1 MGAAYFMLV
10 ALVMLFGGVLLY
22 GAPYLPTL
30 RRQVEAAFELL
41 NLRKGNTLLELGCG
55 DGKVLVAA
63 AQKGYKAVGVE
74 LNPLLFV
81 ISWLRSL
88 PYRGQV
94 RVIWGDYWRVDWP
107 DSDGVFVF
115 LVDKYMPKL
124 DVKMKNYKKPLAS
137 VAFKIPNRE
146 IAAQKSGVFLY
157 RY

>member
-30 RRQVEAAFELL
+30 RTQVEAAFELL

-63 AQKGYKAVGVE
+63 AQKGYKAVGIE

-94 RVIWGDYWRVDWP
+94 RVIWGDYWRVEWP

>member
-30 RRQVEAAFELL
+30 RTQVEAAFELL
-41 NLRKGNTLLELGCG
+41 NLKKGNTLLELGCG

-63 AQKGYKAVGVE
+63 AQKGYKAVGIE

-94 RVIWGDYWRVDWP
+94 RVIWGDYWRVEWP
-107 DSDGVFVF
+107 DSDGVFIF

>member
-30 RRQVEAAFELL
+30 RTQVEAAFELL
-41 NLRKGNTLLELGCG
+41 NLKKGNTLLELGCG

-94 RVIWGDYWRVDWP
+94 RVIWGDYWRVEWP

-146 IAAQKSGVFLY
+146 ITAQKSGVFLY

>member
-30 RRQVEAAFELL
+30 RTQVEAAFELL

-94 RVIWGDYWRVDWP
+94 RVIWGDYWRVEWP

>member
-30 RRQVEAAFELL
+30 RTQVEAAFELL
-41 NLRKGNTLLELGCG
+41 NLKKGNTLLELGCG

-94 RVIWGDYWRVDWP
+94 RVIWGDYWRVEWP

>member
-10 ALVMLFGGVLLY
+10 ALVMLFGRVLLY

-30 RRQVEAAFELL
+30 RTQVEAAFELL
-41 NLRKGNTLLELGCG
+41 NLKKGNTLLELGCG

-94 RVIWGDYWRVDWP
+94 RVIWGDYWRVEWP

-146 IAAQKSGVFLY
+146 ITAQKSGVFLY

>member
-63 AQKGYKAVGVE
+63 AQKGYKAVGIE

-107 DSDGVFVF
+107 DSDGVFIF